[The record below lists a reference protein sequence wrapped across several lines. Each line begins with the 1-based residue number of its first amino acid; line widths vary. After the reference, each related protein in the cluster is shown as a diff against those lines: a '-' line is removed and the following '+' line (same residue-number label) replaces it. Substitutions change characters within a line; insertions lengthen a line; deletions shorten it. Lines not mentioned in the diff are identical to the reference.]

1 MTLAVPSQPRGRIY
15 LLKDKNQVTR
25 LEAMPYDSED
35 FLQGLLE
42 DHPELLAGEQI
53 NPDEPRRWLLVT
65 REMGVPDEEGGNR
78 WSIDHLFLDQD
89 GMPTLVEVKRSSD
102 TRIRREVVGQMLD
115 YAANATVHWPA
126 RRIRS
131 AFEARCEKR
140 EDKPDEALR
149 RSLGPKVD
157 TEEFWR
163 QVEANLQ
170 AKRIR
175 MLFVADSIPSELR
188 RIVEFLNA
196 SMNRAEVLAVEIR
209 QFASKGVKA
218 LVPRVI
224 GQTGL
229 MPPESISEQEFLN
242 RLSEQVGDGGDT
254 EEAARK
260 LLDWSKRAN
269 LTLDF
274 KRKVRGSRVLIG
286 MKTESGWVNPLSFW
300 DAGHAWL
307 QMAFLKE
314 YPPFDQQEKRQELHD
329 KLKETKGFVLG
340 PKGMEGDPKIDLP
353 KVARAN
359 QVDDFLNALGWV
371 VEQLRPVK

>member
-25 LEAMPYDSED
+25 LKAVPCDSED

-42 DHPELLAGEQI
+42 DHPDLLAGEQI

-65 REMGVPDEEGGNR
+65 REMGVPHEEGGNR

-126 RRIRS
+126 QRIRS
-131 AFEARCEKR
+131 AFEARCEKH
-140 EDKPDEALR
+140 EDKPDEALHK
-149 RSLGPKVD
+149 SLEPKVD

-196 SMNRAEVLAVEIR
+196 SMDRAEVLAVEIR
-209 QFASKGVKA
+209 QFASKGVTA

-242 RLSEQVGDGGDT
+242 RLSEQVSDGGDT

-274 KRKVRGSRVLIG
+274 KRKVTGSRVLIG

-307 QMAFLKE
+307 QMDSLKE
-314 YPPFDQQEKRQELHD
+314 YPPFDQQGKRQELHD

-340 PKGMEGDPKIDLP
+340 PKGMEGIPQD
-353 KVARAN
+353 
-359 QVDDFLNALGWV
+359 
-371 VEQLRPVK
+371 RPAEGCAG